1 VATCGF
7 NKYLQLIEEK
17 KTTEER
23 KQDGWRKRGRQG
35 KERGGKVGQNL
46 LFQAPLM
53 YFSDKK

>member
-1 VATCGF
+1 VAICGF

-17 KTTEER
+17 KDDRRKETGRLEKER
-23 KQDGWRKRGRQG
+23 KKGER
-35 KERGGKVGQNL
+35 ERGKSWPNL

>member
-1 VATCGF
+1 VAICGF

-17 KTTEER
+17 KMTEEK
-23 KQDGWRKRGRQG
+23 KQDDWRKRVRKG
-35 KERGGKVGQNL
+35 KERGGKVVQNL